1 MHQNTV
7 QKVAVMLLIIGLIIP
22 CHLLGLSNLSTTLLA
37 IDITDII
44 AQNFLKAANSLFFS
58 HELLT
63 NNWDSYI

>member
-37 IDITDII
+37 IAIIDI
-44 AQNFLKAANSLFFS
+44 AQDFLKAANSRFSS

-63 NNWDSYI
+63 QNCCK

>member
-37 IDITDII
+37 IDIIDII
-44 AQNFLKAANSLFFS
+44 AQDFLKVANSLFFS

-63 NNWDSYI
+63 NKRDFL

>member
-37 IDITDII
+37 IDIIDII
-44 AQNFLKAANSLFFS
+44 AQDILKAINSQFFS
-58 HELLT
+58 HDSLT
-63 NNWDSYI
+63 NNWDLF

>member
-37 IDITDII
+37 IDIIDII
-44 AQNFLKAANSLFFS
+44 AQDFLKASNSHFFS
-58 HELLT
+58 YELLT
-63 NNWDSYI
+63 YIWDLS